1 MKKIKVSLAIFLVIC
16 MVSTMCFAAPL
27 TTAKKTTEQAENA
40 VENKVVENVVEEDAE
55 TVDEETD
62 EVVENVIDE
71 EATLLVAENE
81 DLDSDIPAE
90 YLEPEIHLNYVS
102 MDSDK
107 KVDIVDKLVD
117 GSVYVIASDCIIE
130 NTKVVGD
137 AYIICSG
144 DVRIVNSTVHG
155 NVYIAAENITF
166 EGTVVND
173 TVQYAKESIKIDE
186 NSQILRTS
194 LLSSKKADLS
204 GVYGRNVYAYVDEVA
219 IGDYTHVVGTLNVPE
234 GTVDEATFPEKG
246 IAVEGGVKNTSTFS
260 SITGVSENSSVVINA
275 KEVAKSNTVRAA
287 IIGINALVAILVM
300 LFLLQRKQDIICSRD
315 TAITSIF
322 KNLGMGILGLILT
335 LVAIVLLTVS
345 VIGIPVALLLL
356 VVILLSCYYSVG
368 IAATSI
374 SKALFAEKEG
384 KKTGRVFVFAVLIAA
399 IICGLELTPASSVI
413 TIIVSLI
420 SYGTMFRMF
429 FANPNNVGRKTK
441 KVASAPLEPRPSL
454 TADLDDKVPQRVD
467 KETVE
472 DNRSDLDPEIPEPE
486 DYDDN
491 YEEPSILPKSEV
503 PDDIEEDNPN
513 SDLDDLE
520 YMTHNP
526 EEVDDLED
534 NDDETND
541 TKDSEFGSILDDLDD
556 LDDFET
562 LDDDDDDN
570 KK

>member
-27 TTAKKTTEQAENA
+27 TTAKKTTGEEENV

-55 TVDEETD
+55 AVDEETD
-62 EVVENVIDE
+62 ELVENVIDE

-81 DLDSDIPAE
+81 GLESDIPAE

-117 GSVYVIASDCIIE
+117 GSVYVLASDCIIE

-137 AYIICSG
+137 AYIVCTG
-144 DVRIVNSTVHG
+144 DVRIVNSTIHG
-155 NVYIAAENITF
+155 NVYIFANNITF
-166 EGTVVND
+166 EGAVVND

-186 NSQILRTS
+186 NSQVLRTS
-194 LLSSKKADLS
+194 LLAAKKADLS
-204 GVYGRNVYAYVDEVA
+204 GVYGRNVYTYADEVA

-234 GTVDEATFPEKG
+234 GSVDESTFAEKG
-246 IAVEGGVKNTSTFS
+246 IAVEGGIKNTSTFS
-260 SITGVSENSSVVINA
+260 SITGISENSSVVINA
-275 KEVAKSNTVRAA
+275 KEAAKSNQVRAA
-287 IIGINALVAILVM
+287 IIGINALIAILVM
-300 LFLLQRKQDIICSRD
+300 LFLLQRKHDVICSRD
-315 TAITSIF
+315 TAISSIF

-335 LVAIVLLTVS
+335 IGAIVLLIVS
-345 VIGIPVALLLL
+345 IIGIPVALLL
-356 VVILLSCYYSVG
+356 VVVMILSFYYGIG

-384 KKTGRVFVFAVLIAA
+384 KKTGRIFIFAVIFAA
-399 IICGLELTPASSVI
+399 IFCGLELTPVSPVI
-413 TIIVSLI
+413 VVIVSLI
-420 SYGTMFRMF
+420 AYGTIFRMF
-429 FANPNNVGRKTK
+429 FANPNNVGRKGK

-467 KETVE
+467 EETVE
-472 DNRSDLDPEIPEPE
+472 DTRSELDPEIPEPE
-486 DYDDN
+486 EYDDN
-491 YEEPSILPKSEV
+491 YEEPSILPKSEE
-503 PDDIEEDNPN
+503 PDEIEDDNPN

-526 EEVDDLED
+526 EEVDDIED
-534 NDDETND
+534 DNKTND
-541 TKDSEFGSILDDLDD
+541 TEDSEFGSILDDLDD

-562 LDDDDDDN
+562 LDDEDDDDDD
-570 KK
+570 K

>member
-27 TTAKKTTEQAENA
+27 TTAKKTTEQEENV

-55 TVDEETD
+55 AVDEETD
-62 EVVENVIDE
+62 ELVENVIDE

-81 DLDSDIPAE
+81 DLDSDIPVE

-117 GSVYVIASDCIIE
+117 GSVYVMASDCIIE

-137 AYIICSG
+137 AYIACTG
-144 DVRIVNSTVHG
+144 DVRIVNSTIHG
-155 NVYIAAENITF
+155 NVYIFANNITF
-166 EGTVVND
+166 EGAVVND

-186 NSQILRTS
+186 NYQILRTS

-204 GVYGRNVYAYVDEVA
+204 GVYGRNVYTYADEVA

-234 GTVDEATFPEKG
+234 GTVDEATFAEKG

-260 SITGVSENSSVVINA
+260 SITGISENSSVVINA
-275 KEVAKSNTVRAA
+275 KEAAKSNQVRAA

-315 TAITSIF
+315 TAISSIF

-335 LVAIVLLTVS
+335 IGAIVLLIVS
-345 VIGIPVALLLL
+345 IIGIPVALLL
-356 VVILLSCYYSVG
+356 VVVMILSCYYGIG

-384 KKTGRVFVFAVLIAA
+384 KKTGRIFIFAVIFAA
-399 IICGLELTPASSVI
+399 VFCGLELTPVSPVI
-413 TIIVSLI
+413 VVIVSLI
-420 SYGTMFRMF
+420 AYGTLFRMF
-429 FANPNNVGRKTK
+429 FANPNNVGRKSK

-467 KETVE
+467 EETVE
-472 DNRSDLDPEIPEPE
+472 DTRSELDPEIPEPDEIE
-486 DYDDN
+486 D
-491 YEEPSILPKSEV
+491 
-503 PDDIEEDNPN
+503 DNPN

-526 EEVDDLED
+526 EEVDDIED
-534 NDDETND
+534 DNETND
-541 TKDSEFGSILDDLDD
+541 TEDSEFGSILDDLDD

-562 LDDDDDDN
+562 LDDEDDDDDD
-570 KK
+570 K

>member
-27 TTAKKTTEQAENA
+27 TTAKKTTEQEENV

-55 TVDEETD
+55 AVDEETD

-81 DLDSDIPAE
+81 DLDSDIPVE

-117 GSVYVIASDCIIE
+117 GSVYVMASDCIIE

-137 AYIICSG
+137 AYIACTG
-144 DVRIVNSTVHG
+144 DVRIVNSTIHG
-155 NVYIAAENITF
+155 NVYIFANNITF
-166 EGTVVND
+166 EGAVVND

-204 GVYGRNVYAYVDEVA
+204 GVYGRNVYTYADEVA

-234 GTVDEATFPEKG
+234 GTVDEATFAEKG

-260 SITGVSENSSVVINA
+260 SITGISENSSVVINA
-275 KEVAKSNTVRAA
+275 KEAAKSNQVRAA

-315 TAITSIF
+315 TAISSIF

-335 LVAIVLLTVS
+335 IGAIVLLIVS
-345 VIGIPVALLLL
+345 IIGIPVALLL
-356 VVILLSCYYSVG
+356 VVVMILSCYYGIG

-384 KKTGRVFVFAVLIAA
+384 KKTGRIFIFAVIFAA
-399 IICGLELTPASSVI
+399 VFCGLELTPVSPVI
-413 TIIVSLI
+413 VVIVSLI
-420 SYGTMFRMF
+420 AYGTLFRMF
-429 FANPNNVGRKTK
+429 FANPNNVGRKSK

-467 KETVE
+467 EETVE
-472 DNRSDLDPEIPEPE
+472 DTRSELDPEIPEPE
-486 DYDDN
+486 EYDDN
-491 YEEPSILPKSEV
+491 YEEPSILPKSEE
-503 PDDIEEDNPN
+503 PDEIEDDNPN

-526 EEVDDLED
+526 EEVDDIED
-534 NDDETND
+534 DNETND
-541 TKDSEFGSILDDLDD
+541 TEDSEFGSILDDLDD

-562 LDDDDDDN
+562 LDDEDDDDDD
-570 KK
+570 K